1 MTRHGRACPGHP
13 RLSLLTCRKQGVDA
27 RIRGP
32 DGVGGMRVHAK
43 RMHSIQI
50 LATAFF
56 PFHHMRLS
64 DCTLAYGRR
73 RARRINQ
80 YGPPR
85 TSDFVEYLPWVYSFE
100 TNSN

>member
-1 MTRHGRACPGHP
+1 
-13 RLSLLTCRKQGVDA
+13 LLTRRKQDVDA
-27 RIRGP
+27 RIRGH
-32 DGVGGMRVHAK
+32 DGVSGMRVHAD
-43 RMHSIQI
+43 RMHSIQL

-56 PFHHMRLS
+56 RCHRLHLL
-64 DCTLAYGRR
+64 DCAPASGRY